1 MRDASRRQFL
11 LTGVASAAL
20 ALPGGANATGDMA
33 GQETS
38 ASTIAL
44 FLCGD
49 VMLGRGIDQILRH
62 PGDPQLH
69 EPYVSSATTYVEL
82 AEWAHGPIPRAVDDA
97 YVWGDAL
104 DALRRIEPA
113 ARIINLE
120 TSITESED
128 FLPKGINYKMHP
140 ANAPVLTAADID
152 CCVLAN
158 NHVLDWGYSGLL
170 DTLKTLEQA
179 GIPFAGAGRDAA
191 SAAAPAVL
199 PAGGGARVLVFG
211 FGAASS
217 GIPTAWAAERDG
229 PGVDLLPELSEAT
242 VEAIA
247 ARVRA
252 VRHPA
257 DVLVAS
263 IHWGGNWG
271 YEIPPEQT
279 AFAHGL
285 IDRAGFDVVHGHSSH
300 HAKAIEIYEGRP
312 ILYGCGDFLNDYE
325 GITGKEQFRDDL
337 VVMYLPALAAARGD
351 LVDFPLEVFR
361 IRKFRLQRASLEDTR
376 WLAATLERESRR
388 FGTRLEWREANRL
401 AVRW

>member
-1 MRDASRRQFL
+1 MLDGSRRQFL
-11 LTGVASAAL
+11 LTGMASAAL
-20 ALPGGANATGDMA
+20 ALPGGASAIGDMF
-33 GQETS
+33 GDDSSGSVVT
-38 ASTIAL
+38 L

-49 VMLGRGIDQILRH
+49 VMLGRGIDQILPH

-69 EPYVSSATTYVEL
+69 EPWVSSATTYVEL
-82 AEWAHGPIPRAVDDA
+82 AESAHGPIPRPVDYA

-104 DALRRIEPA
+104 DTLRRIEPT

-120 TSITESED
+120 TSITESKD

-140 ANAPVLTAADID
+140 ANARVLTAADID

-158 NHVLDWGYSGLL
+158 NHILDWGYSGLL
-170 DTLKTLEQA
+170 DTLETLEQA
-179 GIPFAGAGRDAA
+179 GIQFAGAGRDAA

-211 FGAASS
+211 FGAATS
-217 GIPTAWAAERDG
+217 GIATGWAAERAE
-229 PGVDLLPELSEAT
+229 PGVDLLPDLSDAT

-247 ARVRA
+247 ARVQAAR
-252 VRHPA
+252 RSG

-325 GITGKEQFRDDL
+325 GITGKEEFRDDL
-337 VVMYLPALAAARGD
+337 AVMYLPALAAARGN
-351 LVDFPLEVFR
+351 LVEFSLEVFR
-361 IRKFRLQRASLEDTR
+361 IRKFRLQRASREDTR
-376 WLAATLERESRR
+376 WLRATLERESRR

-401 AVRW
+401 AARW

>member
-1 MRDASRRQFL
+1 MSGHDR
-11 LTGVASAAL
+11 
-20 ALPGGANATGDMA
+20 
-33 GQETS
+33 
-38 ASTIAL
+38 ASTVPL

-49 VMLGRGIDQILRH
+49 VMLGRGIDQILSH
-62 PGDPQLH
+62 PGDPRLH
-69 EPYVSSATTYVEL
+69 EPYVSSARAYVEL
-82 AEWAHGPIPRAVDDA
+82 AEAAHGAIPRAVDDT

-104 DALRRIEPA
+104 DTLRRLEPTV
-113 ARIINLE
+113 RIINLE
-120 TSITESED
+120 TSITKSED

-140 ANAPVLTAADID
+140 ANAHVLTAADID

-158 NHVLDWGYSGLL
+158 NHVLDWGYSGLQ
-170 DTLKTLEQA
+170 DTLETLGQL
-179 GIPFAGAGRDAA
+179 GIRVAGAGRDAA

-199 PAGGGARVLVFG
+199 PVGEGARLVVFG

-217 GIPTAWAAERDG
+217 GIPTAWAAERDR
-229 PGVDLLPELSEAT
+229 PGVDLLPDLSEAT
-242 VEAIA
+242 VEVVA
-247 ARVRA
+247 ARVQE
-252 VRHPA
+252 VRRPG

-271 YEIPPEQT
+271 YEIPREQT

-285 IDRAGFDVVHGHSSH
+285 VDRAGFDVVHGHSSH

-325 GITGKEQFRDDL
+325 GITGKEEFRDDL
-337 VVMYLPALAAARGD
+337 AVMFLPALAAARGD

-361 IRKFRLQRASLEDTR
+361 IRKFRLQRASVEDTR
-376 WLAATLERESRR
+376 WMQATLERESRR
-388 FGTRLEWREANRL
+388 FGVRIEWREANRL